1 MGKKNKKNTSS
12 QKSQQKKQFE
22 YRPNS
27 KRAKIQQEKKSNQR
41 IEPVA
46 SKSTFSSEDLS
57 YGISQLEPLFSEANR
72 RIEYITAQGFTSFA
86 INKVIEE
93 GGKDFF
99 DIDGINSRESLLEQ
113 MYRVRI
119 FLNDKGS
126 TIEGAKLETSQI
138 NAALYKGKFGNEYY
152 TKENNYAR
160 YDTSVIDKDAASR
173 AFESYRKL
181 EKTQAGKFAL
191 DGSYGSEN
199 LITALYDAEIRG
211 FDSLVYGNDLLEQY
225 QQEQNKLFEKPLADA
240 DETEAIYG
248 RNYDNITGRYGY

>member
-1 MGKKNKKNTSS
+1 MSKKKRNNKP
-12 QKSQQKKQFE
+12 QQSKKDFQ
-22 YRPNS
+22 YRSNS
-27 KRAKIQQEKKSNQR
+27 KRAKRQIEKQSNQR
-41 IEPVA
+41 IDPVP
-46 SKSTFSSEDLS
+46 SKSNFSPNDLS

-72 RIEYITAQGFTSFA
+72 RIEYITSQGFTSFA
-86 INKVIEE
+86 INKVVEE

-99 DIDGINSRESLLEQ
+99 DIDGIDSREALLEQ
-113 MYRVRI
+113 MYRVRV

-160 YDTSVIDKDAASR
+160 YDTSVIDKNAASR

-225 QQEQNKLFEKPLADA
+225 QHEQNKLFEKSLADA
-240 DETEAIYG
+240 DETESIYG
-248 RNYDNITGRYGY
+248 RNYDNITGRYGF